1 MATMKHLAPLLAV
14 AIASAGPL
22 LAQERVSLQQHKIAV
37 SDTDGDEVV
46 SLGHLTPCPGIL
58 LREPTTNLTTLSF
71 GACAPV
77 LSLGSGD
84 FAGALQ
90 LWGEAG
96 VTISLDA
103 LTGRGVLGQLGQP
116 GALEVRDSDGFTT
129 GLLLGVDGSLRL
141 GSTADDGDIIVMDA
155 APDQE
160 SFRVDG
166 NTGNVTNQLGGNG
179 TVKAWAEIN
188 STGSI
193 LACWRCSAVGTGKI
207 ETGQYSVS
215 FSPLGSNIDSRPRM
229 ASIDSHG
236 SGAPAGFA
244 TVADAGDG
252 VVVHTRNTS
261 GTLADLPFT
270 VFIF

>member
-1 MATMKHLAPLLAV
+1 MSTLAF
-14 AIASAGPL
+14 
-22 LAQERVSLQQHKIAV
+22 Q
-37 SDTDGDEVV
+37 
-46 SLGHLTPCPGIL
+46 
-58 LREPTTNLTTLSF
+58 
-71 GACAPV
+71 ACNPV

-116 GALEVRDSDGFTT
+116 GALEVRDSDGLTT

-141 GSTADDGDIIVMDA
+141 GSTEDDGDIIVMA
-155 APDQE
+155 GNASE
-160 SFRVDG
+160 VSFVVNGADG
-166 NTGNVTNQLGGNG
+166 NVFNRLGGNG

-215 FSPLGSNIDSRPRM
+215 FSPLGSNINSRPRM
-229 ASIDSHG
+229 ATIDSHG